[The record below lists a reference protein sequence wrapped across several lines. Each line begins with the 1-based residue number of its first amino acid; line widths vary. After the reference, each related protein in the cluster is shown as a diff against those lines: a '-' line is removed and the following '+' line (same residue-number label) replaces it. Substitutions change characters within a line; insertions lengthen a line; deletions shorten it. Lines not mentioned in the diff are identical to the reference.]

1 LLTIWQQQQF
11 DIYPL
16 PQKTLF
22 MVTKSILLIDDE
34 PNLAQVIAVCL
45 ESFKGWEVC
54 VVNSGKEG
62 LQIVEALKPDAILL
76 DVMMPD
82 MDGIEVL
89 RNLQNN
95 SAIQDIPVIL
105 LTAKVQT
112 SDLEKFAKLDVAGV
126 VAKPFDPLKIADE
139 IAQMLNW

>member
-1 LLTIWQQQQF
+1 MT
-11 DIYPL
+11 
-16 PQKTLF
+16 
-22 MVTKSILLIDDE
+22 TKSILLIDDE

-45 ESFKGWEVC
+45 ESFKGWKVC

-62 LQIVEALKPDAILL
+62 LQVVEALKPDVILL
-76 DVMMPD
+76 DVMMPE

-89 RNLQNN
+89 QNLQKNP
-95 SAIQDIPVIL
+95 AIRDIPVIF

-112 SDLEKFAKLDVAGV
+112 SDREKFAELDIVGI

-139 IAQMLNW
+139 IAQLLGW